1 MGETNIIGTA
11 FVSFVG
17 GGALVTLIGF
27 LDSRFKFREER
38 KAKKEDRELEK
49 ADKTKEL
56 HEEVSKLHEADR
68 LQDEH
73 YGERLQRLEDQMAAV
88 AKANKIMM
96 LDRILHLGL
105 SYIEKGEITLE
116 ERRRL
121 HEMHD
126 CYHNPAPD
134 GLGGNGDAKLI
145 MEAVDELPLKK

>member
-1 MGETNIIGTA
+1 MEMFGPA
-11 FVSFVG
+11 LLSFIG

-49 ADKTKEL
+49 ADKTAEL
-56 HEEVSKLHEADR
+56 HKEVHKLHEADR
-68 LQDEH
+68 LQDEE
-73 YGERLQRLEDQMAAV
+73 YGERLQRLENQMAAV
-88 AKANKIMM
+88 VKANKIMM
-96 LDRILHLGL
+96 LDRILHIGL
-105 SYIEKGEITLE
+105 SYIEKGEITIE

-126 CYHNPAPD
+126 CYHEPVPN
-134 GLGGNGDAKLI
+134 GLGGNGDAKLV

>member
-1 MGETNIIGTA
+1 MGENIFGPA
-11 FVSFVG
+11 LLSFIG
-17 GGALVTLIGF
+17 GGALVTIIGF

-38 KAKKEDRELEK
+38 KAKKEDREAEK
-49 ADKTKEL
+49 NDKTAEL
-56 HEEVSKLHEADR
+56 HHAVNKLKEADQ
-68 LQDEH
+68 LQDEE
-73 YGERLQRLEDQMAAV
+73 YGTRLKHLEDQMAAV

-105 SYIEKGEITLE
+105 SYIERGEITLE